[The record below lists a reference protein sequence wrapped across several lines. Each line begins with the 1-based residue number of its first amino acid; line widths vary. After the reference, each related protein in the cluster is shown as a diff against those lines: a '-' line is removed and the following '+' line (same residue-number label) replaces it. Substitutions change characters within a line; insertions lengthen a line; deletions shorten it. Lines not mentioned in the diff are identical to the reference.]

1 MMISPAEL
9 VAAGPDVIFCG
20 GYAAIRAAQ
29 HATAAIPLIAIDD
42 DMLANRFVRLACPS
56 GGNTTGVS
64 IFASELDG
72 KRQEIL
78 LELLPGPQRIAR
90 SPIRARP
97 RRKDRKPVNAARAG
111 A

>member
-1 MMISPAEL
+1 LQYDDIAAEP

-20 GYAAIRAAQ
+20 GYAAILAAQ
-29 HATAAIPLIAIDD
+29 HATAAKPLIAIDD
-42 DMLANRFVRLACPS
+42 DMLANRFVRSLARP

-78 LELLPGPQRIAR
+78 LELLPSAQRIAALADPSATPPQR
-90 SPIRARP
+90 LGSL
-97 RRKDRKPVNAARAG
+97 V
-111 A
+111 